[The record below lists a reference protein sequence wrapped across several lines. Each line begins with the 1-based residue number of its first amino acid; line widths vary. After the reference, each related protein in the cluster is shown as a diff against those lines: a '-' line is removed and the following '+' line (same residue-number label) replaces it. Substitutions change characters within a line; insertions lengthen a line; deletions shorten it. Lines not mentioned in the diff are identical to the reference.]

1 VKDSSSNARASALLS
16 GVATD
21 AASVP
26 ARIGKRLVPDPSDN
40 IYASRLENSAVV
52 AARTPDA
59 SLPKTDPAIMLPL
72 E

>member
-1 VKDSSSNARASALLS
+1 MLS

-40 IYASRLENSAVV
+40 IYASRLENSAAV